1 MRNSALW
8 LAPQVP
14 GLCYGSEA
22 NKQSQS
28 TLMLFPFA
36 LLAAT
41 VILARLT
48 SSLFTSLLLQLNL
61 THSLCSVYFIP
72 GPTSHYLLLIFSTTY
87 QAGFANSEDL
97 SQQGTYVSGH
107 NDLVAVQLCGYHK
120 CVCVGGGCASCM
132 ASAFCSPGPLLDLPL
147 VL

>member
-1 MRNSALW
+1 
-8 LAPQVP
+8 
-14 GLCYGSEA
+14 
-22 NKQSQS
+22 
-28 TLMLFPFA
+28 MLFPFA

-120 CVCVGGGCASCM
+120 CVCVWGGVLPAWLLL
-132 ASAFCSPGPLLDLPL
+132 SALQVPFLTSHWCSKYFYLLYFETLKSNKFP
-147 VL
+147 